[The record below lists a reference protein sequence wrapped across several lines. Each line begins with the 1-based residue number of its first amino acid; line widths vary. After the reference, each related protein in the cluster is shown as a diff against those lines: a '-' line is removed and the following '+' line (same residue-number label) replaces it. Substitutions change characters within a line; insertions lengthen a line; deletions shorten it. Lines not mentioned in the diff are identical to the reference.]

1 MDQRILELIGDLRR
15 AGVRISP
22 SESLDALTAAAE
34 IDMGDRAVFKAALGT
49 TLIKEGRD
57 LGTFERLFDVS
68 FPDARAFGEEL
79 GKALG
84 REEAW
89 IRQLIDRLLSEETPA
104 LDEISEILL
113 RGREGE
119 MDAFV
124 GSPGLER
131 LMCWFHVGDFSR
143 RIYAG
148 IDWGAIERDF
158 GRIVELLEG
167 RDLAPDELA
176 RIRRSLELRLEA
188 FRRLVRRRV
197 EHELERRACDGRRRA
212 DPAPLINKAF
222 SALRVDEVGEM
233 KAIVAQLARRI
244 KDALATRQRVKRRG
258 RLDARRTVRKN
269 LQYGGVPMEMVLRQ
283 RRRDKPN
290 MVTICDV
297 SDSVGYASRFMLQLV
312 WSLQECFARV
322 RSYVFVSELAE
333 GPQAFK
339 RYPVEMAV
347 EWALREAPVDYHG
360 QSAFGGAFSEFAH
373 AELSGLDSR
382 TTILIL
388 GDARNNYH
396 DPQEWALRRIRE
408 RVKGIIWLN
417 PQGQREWGLAD
428 SAMPVYA
435 SCCNVLR
442 ECRTVRQLAEVVE
455 SLVGHRWR
463 RRG

>member
-57 LGTFERLFDVS
+57 LGTFERLFDAS

-104 LDEISEILL
+104 LDEISELLL

-131 LMCWFHVGDFSR
+131 LMCWFHAGDVSR

-176 RIRRSLELRLEA
+176 RIRRSLELV
-188 FRRLVRRRV
+188 FGVV
-197 EHELERRACDGRRRA
+197 PIG
-212 DPAPLINKAF
+212 N
-222 SALRVDEVGEM
+222 VY
-233 KAIVAQLARRI
+233 
-244 KDALATRQRVKRRG
+244 RQ
-258 RLDARRTVRKN
+258 
-269 LQYGGVPMEMVLRQ
+269 GG
-283 RRRDKPN
+283 K
-290 MVTICDV
+290 T
-297 SDSVGYASRFMLQLV
+297 
-312 WSLQECFARV
+312 
-322 RSYVFVSELAE
+322 
-333 GPQAFK
+333 K
-339 RYPVEMAV
+339 
-347 EWALREAPVDYHG
+347 
-360 QSAFGGAFSEFAH
+360 
-373 AELSGLDSR
+373 
-382 TTILIL
+382 
-388 GDARNNYH
+388 
-396 DPQEWALRRIRE
+396 
-408 RVKGIIWLN
+408 
-417 PQGQREWGLAD
+417 
-428 SAMPVYA
+428 
-435 SCCNVLR
+435 
-442 ECRTVRQLAEVVE
+442 
-455 SLVGHRWR
+455 
-463 RRG
+463 